1 MRALYQVNYTK
12 RFVSGL
18 LEGLTHNDVV
28 RFPDFRSA
36 KQFARYMHSG
46 VITPCAGVSE
56 YTCEDVTV
64 EHIEV
69 QS

>member
-1 MRALYQVNYTK
+1 MSALYQVNYTK

-36 KQFARYMHSG
+36 KQFARYMQSG
-46 VITPCAGVSE
+46 VITPCAGVSAF
-56 YTCEDVTV
+56 TCEGVSV
-64 EHIEV
+64 EHIEIK
-69 QS
+69 S